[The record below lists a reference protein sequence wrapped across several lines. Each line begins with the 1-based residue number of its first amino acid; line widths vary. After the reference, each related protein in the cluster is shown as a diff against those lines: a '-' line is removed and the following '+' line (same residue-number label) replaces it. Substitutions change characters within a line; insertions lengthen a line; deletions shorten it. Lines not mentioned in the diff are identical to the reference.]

1 MSAAMKARLVGG
13 YGRSE
18 DAGRSPT
25 RGLGD
30 RGCGR
35 RWRKARPVPAATT
48 EPSVRKRYVRRGRS
62 EDAGRSPA
70 RGARYC
76 AADLASRT

>member
-13 YGRSE
+13 Y
-18 DAGRSPT
+18 
-25 RGLGD
+25 
-30 RGCGR
+30 
-35 RWRKARPVPAATT
+35 
-48 EPSVRKRYVRRGRS
+48 GRS